1 MYKRTLVFLW
11 NIHNSRDKQRGEIE
25 LPLGCKKGKMK
36 QEVKKTM
43 TPQRE
48 WFLKGEQ
55 YAKAINE
62 MVAFGNEHGW
72 DKWEGEEAEDKR
84 EHLGAVVF
92 EALKQAN
99 LDDTIATFRADFPPA
114 YTPLLP
120 FLETKSQYIGDIV
133 AIDANTVAFL
143 AGTSFER
150 RTAYLVSGTT
160 VSLLDEQMKGLGKSM
175 KNNVVAIAYA
185 NKIVTYQGWNGPV
198 LAEFPLGDLDQ
209 LGISKLIPFND
220 GKRVLF
226 VSMEGIYVLQ
236 EQEQKLIHPL
246 YTEEEL
252 KEAEE
257 EGYELS
263 IDMENATLSHD
274 NTYIVVGDQGRD
286 HRILTAHGQEVGVVG
301 PQSSYP
307 HFCLFSK
314 DDKQLITNS
323 CHFYNGVTIGVD
335 ATKLDGMNVE
345 AYEESEDFVY
355 MDENMRVYQGVALQ
369 EYYVLGD
376 AYGYIRAINR
386 AGEEVWQHFLG
397 GTISGIAVSEDET
410 TLWVGTYSGVLHKL
424 VLGKGIRDTHTIG
437 TSDLYEEF
445 RLLIWKQ
452 EPQVWR
458 W

>member
-1 MYKRTLVFLW
+1 
-11 NIHNSRDKQRGEIE
+11 
-25 LPLGCKKGKMK
+25 MK

-84 EHLGAVVF
+84 DHLGELVF

-99 LDDTIATFRADFPPA
+99 LDDTIATFRADYPPA
-114 YTPLLP
+114 YTPLIP

-133 AIDANTVAFL
+133 AIDADTVAFL
-143 AGTSFER
+143 AGTSYEP
-150 RTAYLVSGTT
+150 RTAYLVTGTT
-160 VSLLDEQMKGLGKSM
+160 VNLLDDTIKGLGKSM
-175 KNNVVAIAYA
+175 RNNVFAIAYA
-185 NKIVTYQGWNGPV
+185 DKIITHQGWNGPV
-198 LAEFPLGDLDQ
+198 IATVELGELATV
-209 LGISKLIPFND
+209 GISKLIPFND
-220 GKRVLF
+220 GKRILF
-226 VSMEGIYVLQ
+226 VSSEGVYLLE
-236 EQEQKLIHPL
+236 EQNKQLIHPVL
-246 YTEEEL
+246 TEEE
-252 KEAEE
+252 KQEAAA
-257 EGYELS
+257 EGYDFY
-263 IDMENATLSHD
+263 IDMENAALSQD
-274 NTYIVVGDQGRD
+274 NTYIVVGDQDRD
-286 HRILTAHGQEVGVVG
+286 HRILHVDGKEVGSVG

-314 DDKQLITNS
+314 DDQQLITNS

-335 ATKLDGMNVE
+335 ATKLEGMHVE
-345 AYEESEDFVY
+345 AYEESEDFMY

-376 AYGYIRAINR
+376 AYGYIRAINQ
-386 AGEEVWQHFLG
+386 AGKEVWQHFLG

-410 TLWVGTYSGVLHKL
+410 TLWVGTYSGALHKL
-424 VLGKGIRDTHTIG
+424 VLGKGIRDSHTIG

-445 RLLIWKQ
+445 RLLVWKE